1 MAKLIL
7 KNCVV
12 TVNSVD
18 LSDHASSV
26 EIEAT
31 KDDVETTSFDGSG
44 KEVKAGLQ
52 DTTITVTFQ
61 QDFASGEVDA
71 TLWPL
76 WNNETEFTVSVK
88 PTSDST
94 SATNPRYDATCVLLE
109 YSPLDGDVGEL
120 SETEVEFVTQRGS
133 LTRNTSG
140 A

>member
-7 KNCVV
+7 KDCQVI
-12 TVNSVD
+12 VNGVN

-31 KDDVETTSFDGSG
+31 KDDVETTSFAGSG

-61 QDFASGEVDA
+61 QDFAASNVDA

-76 WNNETEFTVSVK
+76 WNNETEFTVEVR
-88 PTSDST
+88 PTVAAASS
-94 SATNPRYDATCVLLE
+94 TNPKYTATCVLLE

-120 SETEVEFVTQRGS
+120 SETEVEFATQRGT
-133 LTRNTSG
+133 LTRATS
-140 A
+140 

>member
-7 KNCVV
+7 KNCQIVV
-12 TVNSVD
+12 NGVD
-18 LSDHASSV
+18 LSDHSSSV

-61 QDFASGEVDA
+61 QDFAAGEVDA

-76 WNNETEFTVSVK
+76 WDNETEFTVAVR
-88 PTSDST
+88 PTTGAISS
-94 SATNPRYDATCVLLE
+94 TNPEYTATCVLLE

-120 SETEVEFVTQRGS
+120 SETEVEFVTQRGT
-133 LTRNTSG
+133 LVRDTTP
-140 A
+140 

>member
-7 KNCVV
+7 KNCVIV
-12 TVNSVD
+12 VNSVD

-61 QDFASGEVDA
+61 QDFAAGEVDA

-76 WNNETEFTVSVK
+76 WDNETEFTVAVK
-88 PTSDST
+88 PTT
-94 SATNPRYDATCVLLE
+94 GAISATNPEYTATCVLLE

-120 SETEVEFVTQRGS
+120 SETEVEFVTQRGT
-133 LTRNTSG
+133 LVRDVTP
-140 A
+140 

>member
-7 KNCVV
+7 KNCQIV
-12 TVNSVD
+12 VNSVD

-31 KDDVETTSFDGSG
+31 KDDVDTTSFDGSG
-44 KEVKAGLQ
+44 KEVTAGLQ

-61 QDFASGEVDA
+61 QDFAAANVDA

-76 WNNETEFTVSVK
+76 WDNETEFTVAVR
-88 PTSDST
+88 PTT
-94 SATNPRYDATCVLLE
+94 GAISATNPEYTATCVLLE
-109 YSPLDGDVGEL
+109 YSPLDGDVGDL

-133 LTRNTSG
+133 LTRDTTP
-140 A
+140 

>member
-1 MAKLIL
+1 VAKLIL
-7 KNCVV
+7 KNCVI
-12 TVNSVD
+12 TVNGVN

-26 EIEAT
+26 EIKAT

-61 QDFASGEVDA
+61 QDFAAANVDA

-76 WNNETEFTVSVK
+76 WNNETEFTVVVQPALGSV
-88 PTSDST
+88 
-94 SATNPRYDATCVLLE
+94 SATNPSYTATCVLLE

-120 SETEVEFVTQRGS
+120 SETEVEFVTQRGT
-133 LTRNTSG
+133 LARATS
-140 A
+140 

>member
-7 KNCVV
+7 KNCQI
-12 TVNSVD
+12 TVNGVN

-61 QDFASGEVDA
+61 QDFAAANVDA

-76 WNNETEFTVSVK
+76 WDNETEFTVVVV
-88 PTSDST
+88 PTDAAV
-94 SATNPRYDATCVLLE
+94 SATNPSYTATCVLLE

-120 SETEVEFVTQRGS
+120 SETEVEFVTQRGT
-133 LTRNTSG
+133 LARATS
-140 A
+140 

>member
-7 KNCVV
+7 KNCLV
-12 TVNSVD
+12 TVNGVD

-26 EIEAT
+26 EIEAE

-61 QDFASGEVDA
+61 QDFAAGEVDA

-76 WNNETEFTVSVK
+76 WDNETEFEVK
-88 PTSDST
+88 VRPTN
-94 SATNPRYDATCVLLE
+94 SAISSTNPEYVATCVLLE
-109 YSPLDGDVGEL
+109 YAPLDGDVGDL
-120 SETEVEFVTQRGS
+120 SETEVEFITQRGT
-133 LTRNTSG
+133 LVRDTTP
-140 A
+140 